1 MKIIDTHMHLGDCL
15 IFGLSIR
22 DEDLVNYLKT
32 HDVRIIVQPFPGAPD
47 PVKVHDR
54 IHELSVRFKG
64 RVYGLASINPFLNSE
79 LVSKELERS
88 LGELKFKGVKLH
100 TAGHSI
106 SPPNP
111 RASIIFEAARKHKV
125 PVMIHTGP
133 GPFSDPMLVAPR
145 AEEYPD
151 VKIIL
156 AHAGFGIYANAA
168 LWLAKKYDNIYLE
181 TSWSHT
187 FDLQAFL
194 SSVPDKVVFGTDLV
208 ENIPVEYAKLQ
219 GLKLSDDVKEKFL
232 YSNAKTL
239 FNIPE

>member
-1 MKIIDTHMHLGDCL
+1 M
-15 IFGLSIR
+15 
-22 DEDLVNYLKT
+22 
-32 HDVRIIVQPFPGAPD
+32 
-47 PVKVHDR
+47 KVHDR

>member
-15 IFGLSIR
+15 IFGLSIK
-22 DEDLVNYLKT
+22 EENLINYLNT
-32 HDVRIIVQPFPGAPD
+32 YDVTIIVQPFPGAPD

-54 IHELSVRFKG
+54 IHELSLRFKG

-100 TAGHSI
+100 TVGHSI
-106 SPPNP
+106 SPVNP
-111 RASIIFEAARKHKV
+111 RASILFEAARKHKV

-133 GPFSDPMLVAPR
+133 GPFSDPILAAPR

-194 SSVPDKVVFGTDLV
+194 TSVPDKVVFGTDLI

-219 GLKLSDDVKEKFL
+219 GLKLSDEVREKFL
-232 YSNAKTL
+232 YLNAKTI
-239 FNIPE
+239 FNLPR